1 MPTGFAGL
9 HAPLLRRAPACDF
22 LVVTKRNQ
30 TSTNYSN
37 YSQSTTSSASTP
49 LASGIPTGAQP
60 RCATFLSNLN
70 TDVTVNNCLTALVG
84 ATDAFDPTTNTTIS
98 TVNTTAVNSALSTI
112 CSSSFTACPAASIRT
127 TLTNFYTE
135 CSVDLL
141 GASGDGSDGNAGII
155 QIYDVLYLI
164 LPLKTAICTKVNG
177 KYCIND
183 NISSGNATGST
194 SASASSSAPSPSAS
208 SAKRDIGISASDLFK
223 RTSGTNIL
231 LGRQT
236 NSTTQEAL
244 TPSADTYRNSGLP
257 YLFLK
262 PDSSDICSDCTYNVI
277 KGYISFETVT
287 PYAIGI
293 AHSPMLKGQ
302 LALWDKIK
310 TCPDDFATRLLDDAT
325 GTNGTTTSGSSRMM
339 AVGNVMVG
347 VVSVVG
353 AAVALL

>member
-1 MPTGFAGL
+1 
-9 HAPLLRRAPACDF
+9 
-22 LVVTKRNQ
+22 VT
-30 TSTNYSN
+30 
-37 YSQSTTSSASTP
+37 
-49 LASGIPTGAQP
+49 I
-60 RCATFLSNLN
+60 
-70 TDVTVNNCLTALVG
+70 NNCLTGLIG
-84 ATDAFDPTTNTTIS
+84 ATDAFDPTTNSTTS
-98 TVNTTAVNSALSTI
+98 TVNTTAINSALSTI

-135 CSVDLL
+135 CSADLL
-141 GASGDGSDGNAGII
+141 GASGDGSDGNAAVI

-177 KYCIND
+177 KYCINN
-183 NISSGNATGST
+183 NISNST
-194 SASASSSAPSPSAS
+194 SSASTTASASSSAPSPSAS

-236 NSTTQEAL
+236 NTTTQEAL

-310 TCPDDFATRLLDDAT
+310 MCPDNFATRLLNDAT
-325 GTNGTTTSGSSRMM
+325 GTNGTTTSGAARTM
-339 AVGNVMVG
+339 ALGGVMAG
-347 VVSVVG
+347 VVSIVG
-353 AAVALL
+353 AAVVLL